1 MLAKKSNISYT
12 IYSYEEVYCFIFCF
26 HVNCPEGTFD
36 GTNIT
41 GEGTV
46 TVESDGAREHDLYII
61 NGLTGTPEYDYY
73 IGTSSTATTVNQF
86 SATYNMTTNRT
97 INIYIY
103 QRYEVSYNPNG
114 GSGSMS
120 LSYKRHGTD
129 LTLSANT
136 FTRTSYVFAG
146 WATSASGSVVYQDKG
161 RYTSNADDVLY
172 AVWEKQVYTI
182 TLDKQSGTGGTSTI
196 YLWYKSGWYSNSAVT
211 TKITSIT
218 RPTRTGYTFQGYYT
232 GTNGSGTQIINSSGS
247 IVGSNS
253 YIAANDI
260 LYASWKPNIYTITFN
275 KQSGSGGTSTIYLKY
290 NAGWY
295 SNSGATTSITS
306 ISIPFRE

>member
-1 MLAKKSNISYT
+1 
-12 IYSYEEVYCFIFCF
+12 
-26 HVNCPEGTFD
+26 
-36 GTNIT
+36 
-41 GEGTV
+41 
-46 TVESDGAREHDLYII
+46 
-61 NGLTGTPEYDYY
+61 
-73 IGTSSTATTVNQF
+73 
-86 SATYNMTTNRT
+86 
-97 INIYIY
+97 
-103 QRYEVSYNPNG
+103 
-114 GSGSMS
+114 MS
-120 LSYKRHGTD
+120 LSYKRHGSD

-253 YIAANDI
+253 CIAANDT
-260 LYASWKPNIYTITFN
+260 LYAS
-275 KQSGSGGTSTIYLKY
+275 
-290 NAGWY
+290 
-295 SNSGATTSITS
+295 
-306 ISIPFRE
+306 